1 MLMGYSI
8 SMGLIFTGSCRLVQQ
23 RISASINQMLRDVV
37 LAGRAIFVHFM
48 KMLRLHKKAEKRHR
62 IPGLLCRY
70 FTRSRVL
77 PEVRG
82 SRRCFGACTWR

>member
-1 MLMGYSI
+1 L
-8 SMGLIFTGSCRLVQQ
+8 LAHPDAAELQ
-23 RISASINQMLRDVV
+23 INQMLRDVV

-48 KMLRLHKKAEKRHR
+48 KMLRLHKKAEKRHK

-77 PEVRG
+77 PVRAG
-82 SRRCFGACTWR
+82 L